1 MSGQVPVPPLRPAR
15 RRAGPGPCGG
25 ALAGPPQTPP
35 APWYRCLP
43 SASATRL
50 PAGTAKA
57 VWCLCCFCTLPFH
70 FVLFVRQTGTDT
82 VTAATA
88 SRRGSLSSLTEA
100 RRGPGRP
107 GSPSPSPSGAASA
120 AALPRAGRA
129 GLVDVVPL
137 LSQHGDPWRRVP
149 SPTSRRRPG
158 SSVRRAGWRS
168 QEEAPG
174 LRRGERLSFLPAARR
189 SFSQEAG

>member
-1 MSGQVPVPPLRPAR
+1 MSGQVPVPPLRP
-15 RRAGPGPCGG
+15 GPTSGW
-25 ALAGPPQTPP
+25 
-35 APWYRCLP
+35 PWAVGRSPGRP
-43 SASATRL
+43 SADAARSLVPVSPLRL
-50 PAGTAKA
+50 RDQASGRHRQSR
-57 VWCLCCFCTLPFH
+57 VVFMLFLHITLSLRPICAANG
-70 FVLFVRQTGTDT
+70 QDT

-107 GSPSPSPSGAASA
+107 GSPLPSPSGAASA

-149 SPTSRRRPG
+149 SPTSRRHTG

-174 LRRGERLSFLPAARR
+174 LRRGERLSFLPAAQR